1 MSLGDLL
8 FLLGFCIALP
18 LLGLWMCLWMA
29 KKAGIKPGM
38 RYYEKLFY
46 DNYSGLLDTARQN
59 HRGRPGQSYYHSKKG
74 GKQSIEVT
82 CTRGTLLLE
91 FYTED
96 SQVLQSWRNGD
107 PAVITVELPPKK
119 RVYRRMRMEHFSGS
133 IAFLKKQAAG
143 IAE

>member
-1 MSLGDLL
+1 MSLGSWLL
-8 FLLGFCIALP
+8 FFAACLVPVLLMMYL
-18 LLGLWMCLWMA
+18 CLWAA
-29 KKAGIKPGM
+29 KKAGIKSGM
-38 RYYEKLFY
+38 GYYEKLFY
-46 DNYSGLLDTARQN
+46 DNCSGLRDT
-59 HRGRPGQSYYHSKKG
+59 GRRHKHCHYSKKG
-74 GKQSIEVT
+74 GKFPIEVT

-96 SQVLQSWRNGD
+96 GQVLQSWQNGD